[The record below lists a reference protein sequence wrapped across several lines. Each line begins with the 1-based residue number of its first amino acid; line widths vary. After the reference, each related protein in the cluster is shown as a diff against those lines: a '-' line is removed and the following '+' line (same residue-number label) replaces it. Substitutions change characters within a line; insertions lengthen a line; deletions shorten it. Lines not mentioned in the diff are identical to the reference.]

1 MRHVDG
7 NWPTPESI
15 HMSDEEI
22 LLQVP
27 TFLLAR
33 HETSSTA
40 IAWTL
45 HALSCHPT
53 VQTTL
58 RAELRTCPTD
68 MPTMDQLNGLPYL
81 EGVVREVLCLYAPVS
96 ATQRSA
102 MHDAEIPLR
111 KPYKDNRGITQS
123 SESIWVSR
131 GDSVSVPIRLLN
143 HLTEIWGEDAN
154 EFRPEGWESIQGA
167 AHALPDPGVYG
178 HLVTFFAGAH
188 GCISYRFS
196 VVGCVMFMHNPGRA
210 RCKLVRGFE
219 FEPALPA
226 GGIVRKTSI
235 VDRLVVASN
244 PAAGPQLPLLIRPV
258 RNYM

>member
-1 MRHVDG
+1 
-7 NWPTPESI
+7 PESM
-15 HMSDEEI
+15 HMSNEEI

-27 TFLLAR
+27 TFLLAG

-45 HALSCHPT
+45 FALSCHPA

-58 RAELRTCPTD
+58 RAELRSLRCPTD
-68 MPTMDQLNGLPYL
+68 MPTMHQLNALPYL
-81 EGVVREVLCLYAPVS
+81 EGVVREVLCLYAPAS
-96 ATQRSA
+96 ATQRIA

-111 KPYKDNRGITQS
+111 KPFKDNRGITQS
-123 SESIWVSR
+123 SESIWVSK
-131 GDSVSVPIRLLN
+131 GNSVSVPIRLLN
-143 HLTEIWGEDAN
+143 HSTEIWGEYAN
-154 EFRPEGWESIQGA
+154 EFKPEGWESIPGA

-196 VVGCVMFMHNPGRA
+196 VVGCVMFMRDRCRV

-219 FEPALPA
+219 FEPALPVE
-226 GGIVRKTSI
+226 GIVRKTSI
-235 VDRLVVASN
+235 VGRLVVASN
-244 PAAGPQLPLLIRPV
+244 PAAGPQLPLLIWPV
-258 RNYM
+258 NLD